1 MSVITADA
9 FQVGVVDLW
18 NLESQGDPDNSLYFS
33 KGRVAVPKT
42 QNPGIAKRV
51 GVVRGVGPIPRF
63 LGGFYKVYRGQPKVI
78 MGPQK

>member
-51 GVVRGVGPIPRF
+51 G
-63 LGGFYKVYRGQPKVI
+63 GGEGGWTHAKVS
-78 MGPQK
+78 